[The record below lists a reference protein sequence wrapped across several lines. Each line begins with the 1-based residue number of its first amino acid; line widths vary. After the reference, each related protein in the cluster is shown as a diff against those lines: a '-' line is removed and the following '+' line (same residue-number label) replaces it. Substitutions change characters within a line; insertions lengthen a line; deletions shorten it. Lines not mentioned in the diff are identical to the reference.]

1 MRMVQV
7 GPLTVLP
14 LTAALLL
21 ALAVSP
27 GLGSG
32 AVAVGAAVAVA
43 TRLLVDRGLRREGL
57 ARLGPANRVT
67 LLRAT
72 LTAGIAALVVA
83 SWTAAV
89 PRPLLVVLA
98 TLALCTDLVDGRLA
112 RRRGLV
118 TPFGAAFDM
127 ETDAFLILVLS
138 IYAVPVV
145 GGWVLLI
152 GLARYLLFL
161 AGAVWPWLTA
171 PTPPRRWAKVV
182 AAVQGIVLTVVSAD
196 VLPRSISAPVALVS
210 LALLTESFGHQVMT
224 LWRLRR
230 GVAYARA
237 PWVRPVVDAVAV
249 ALVWLALTLP
259 RKPAQLSPSAL
270 LAIPLELLVFLALAV
285 VLPVRWGRLTAVLSG
300 VLLTATVVLTG
311 LDLGFYEA
319 FDRPFNPLSD
329 PGYVGS
335 GLDLVNRSAGR
346 AGEMFAV
353 AGVVVGV
360 GLALALCVWAA
371 MRLRRAA
378 HGAPRAWSRAVV
390 GLSLVWSVAA
400 VDGAQV
406 SGLPVASM
414 PATSL
419 VRAQVHEI
427 RVELHDRAVFD
438 QALAHDSYALTPSQD
453 LLTRLRGKDVL
464 LVFVESYG
472 RVAVE
477 NSWFAPMVQQTLAS
491 STADLGSMGFSA
503 RSGWLRSP
511 TFGGISWLAHSTLQT
526 GLWIDSQQRYDQV
539 LGGSRLT
546 LTRAFGN
553 AGWRTVSDIPSDDGP
568 WEQGHRF
575 YGFDR
580 MYDSTDV
587 GYHGPR
593 FSYARIPD
601 QYTFRAFAQRELD
614 RRHRRPVMGEI
625 DLVSSH
631 TPWTPLPHVVPWSQL
646 GDGSV
651 YDGMH
656 ASHTSFFQLIG
667 GPDQQRDYA
676 KSIQYSLRSLVSFVR
691 HAHDKKLVMVV
702 LGDHQPNSNVSGTG
716 VSHDVPVSLIAH
728 DPKVLDRITSW
739 GWTPGLQPESD
750 VPVLRMDH
758 FRDRFLAAFS
768 GRRARQRGALTATR
782 PASQSAAGR

>member
-1 MRMVQV
+1 MVQV

-21 ALAVSP
+21 GLAVSP
-27 GLGSG
+27 GLGPA
-32 AVAVGAAVAVA
+32 AVVVGAGVAVA
-43 TRLLVDRGLRREGL
+43 TWLLVDHGVRREGL
-57 ARLGPANRVT
+57 ARLGSANSVT

-72 LTAGIAALVVA
+72 LTAGLAALVVA
-83 SWTAAV
+83 SWSAVVPRSLVVGLAAV
-89 PRPLLVVLA
+89 
-98 TLALCTDLVDGRLA
+98 ALSTDLVDGRLA
-112 RRRGLV
+112 RLRNQV
-118 TPFGAAFDM
+118 TRFGAAFDM

-138 IYAVPVV
+138 VYAASSV
-145 GGWVLLI
+145 GAWVLLI
-152 GLARYLLFL
+152 GLARYLLLL
-161 AGAVWPWLTA
+161 AGAVWPWLTG

-182 AAVQGIVLTVVSAD
+182 AAVQGVVLTVVSAD
-196 VLPRSISAPVALVS
+196 VLPHGVSVAVALVS
-210 LALLTESFGHQVMT
+210 LALLIESFAHQVVV
-224 LWRLRR
+224 LWLLRR
-230 GVAYARA
+230 GAAYTRAR
-237 PWVRPVVDAVAV
+237 WVRPALDAVAV

-259 RKPAQLSPSAL
+259 RRPDQVSPSAL
-270 LAIPLELLVFLALAV
+270 LAIPLELLVFVALAV
-285 VLPVRWGRLTAVLSG
+285 VLPARWGRLTALVGG

-329 PGYVGS
+329 PGYAGS

-346 AGEMFAV
+346 AGEVLAV
-353 AGVVVGV
+353 GGVVLVV
-360 GLALALCVWAA
+360 ALALALCVWAA

-378 HGAPRAWSRAVV
+378 HGSPRAWSRAVV
-390 GLSLVWSVAA
+390 GLALVWTVAA

-406 SGLPVASM
+406 SGVPVAST

-427 RVELHDRAVFD
+427 RAELHDRAVFER
-438 QALAHDSYALTPSQD
+438 ALAHDSYALTPSQD

-477 NSWFAPMVQQTLAS
+477 NSWFAPMVQQTLAT
-491 STADLGSMGFSA
+491 STAQLGSMGFDA

-568 WEQGHRF
+568 WAQGRRF

-580 MYDSTDV
+580 MYNSRNV
-587 GYHGPR
+587 GYVGPR

-614 RRHRRPVMGEI
+614 GSHRRPVMGEI

-631 TPWTPLPHVVPWSQL
+631 TPWTPLPHLVPWSQL

-676 KSIQYSLRSLVSFVR
+676 RSIQYSLRSLVSFVR
-691 HAHDKKLVMVV
+691 HAHDKNLVMVV

-728 DPKVLDRITSW
+728 DPKVLDRIGSW
-739 GWTPGLQPESD
+739 GWTPGLRPSSD
-750 VPVLRMDH
+750 GPVVRMDH

-768 GRRARQRGALTATR
+768 GARARRSGALVAAR
-782 PASQSAAGR
+782 PASQSAH